1 MKSLLET
8 HELAIGYPVR
18 RGRHRVVAEGIDL
31 HLRAGE
37 LVCLLG
43 PNGAGKSTLLRTLA
57 GMQRPL
63 SGQVRLL
70 GTDLYDLDPRDLAR
84 RLSVVLTER
93 VDVGAL
99 SARAVVAMGR
109 YPHTGWT
116 GRLAP
121 DDDAVVTQALASV
134 GAMPLAARLVQE
146 LSDGE
151 RQKVLIARAL
161 AQEPH
166 LLLLDEPTA
175 FLDLPRRVEM
185 MSLLHR
191 LARETR
197 RAILLSTHDLDLAL
211 RSADQLW
218 LLPPGG
224 PLRAG
229 IPEELVLE
237 GAFQATFPSEE
248 VCFDPYSGHFKLQV
262 PARGHVDLI
271 GKGLAALWTGRA
283 LEREGFIVND
293 QAGHQAPVRVEVQDQ
308 SGSQR
313 WYVHH
318 AETCHEY
325 PALIQ
330 TLSGVKDCL
339 WHLHRESKAN
349 AE

>member
-1 MKSLLET
+1 MEYLLNT
-8 HELAIGYPVR
+8 HELAIGYRIR
-18 RGRHRVVAEGIDL
+18 RGQNRLVAEGIN
-31 HLRAGE
+31 LRLGAGE

-63 SGQVRLL
+63 TGQVRLL
-70 GTDLYDLDPRDLAR
+70 GADLHNLSPRDLAR
-84 RLSVVLTER
+84 RMSLVLTER
-93 VDVGAL
+93 VDVGVL
-99 SARAVVAMGR
+99 SARSLVAMGR
-109 YPHTGWT
+109 YPHTDWT
-116 GRLAP
+116 GRLTPEDEAI
-121 DDDAVVTQALASV
+121 VSEALASV
-134 GAMPLAARLVQE
+134 GAASLAARSVHE

-175 FLDLPRRVEM
+175 FLDLPRRVEV

-191 LARETR
+191 LARDTG

-237 GAFQATFPSEE
+237 GAFQAAFPSEE
-248 VCFDPYSGHFKLQV
+248 VSFDPYSGHFKLQT

-271 GKGLAALWTGRA
+271 GDGLAALWTGRA
-283 LEREGFIVND
+283 LEREGFAVNGRSGE
-293 QAGHQAPVRVEVQDQ
+293 QSSVRVEVEDQ
-308 SGSQR
+308 PGNRR
-313 WYVHH
+313 WRVHQGTSYREFLELPR
-318 AETCHEY
+318 A
-325 PALIQ
+325 IG
-330 TLSGVKDCL
+330 GVKDCL
-339 WHLHRESKAN
+339 GQPNRL
-349 AE
+349 